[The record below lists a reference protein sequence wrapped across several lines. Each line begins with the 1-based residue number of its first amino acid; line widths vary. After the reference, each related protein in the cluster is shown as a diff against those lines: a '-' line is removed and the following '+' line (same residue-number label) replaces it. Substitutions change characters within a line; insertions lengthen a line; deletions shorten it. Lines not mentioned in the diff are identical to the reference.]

1 MFDRDEQELSQIIE
15 TGVKTVR
22 SGKATL
28 EQFLAQYPDQ
38 ADEIRPE
45 IAAALWLIASQR
57 EVETRPGFVASSR
70 KRVLDRIK
78 TEARDQ
84 GARRSFFGIIWPRQI
99 ALQWVVAAVFL
110 VVVLT
115 GAGGVVTFSQAA
127 LPGDGLYAV
136 KRISEQVAYTVTL
149 NDVQRVQLSAQYSD
163 RRLSEVENLMAK
175 GSYQKAGVALQEFKQ
190 QLNQTI
196 ALLQHVNNAQAMP
209 KLTTAVALRDQLDKQ
224 SSRLNTLTL
233 MAGAPPDLR
242 INLQDALGAASLGS
256 AAATDVI
263 KDIPEAT
270 LTMFPTF
277 TGTELVI
284 ETPTPVPSDTP
295 EPSIEPSIEPT
306 DETVEDTPADTT
318 SDDPT
323 VTDEDDSTDT
333 PTIGPDGSP
342 VPARKATNTP
352 KPPRVNPTNSSDN
365 SNKNTDPAGKGTD
378 GTKPEPPGKNK

>member
-115 GAGGVVTFSQAA
+115 GAGGVVASSQAA

-175 GSYQKAGVALQEFKQ
+175 GSYQKAGIALQEFKQ
-190 QLNQTI
+190 QLTKTI
-196 ALLQHVNNAQAMP
+196 ALLQNVSNSQAMP
-209 KLTTAVALRDQLDKQ
+209 KLTAAVALREQLANQ
-224 SSRLNTLTL
+224 SSRLTTLTL

-242 INLQDALGAASLGS
+242 LSLQDALGEASLGAS
-256 AAATDVI
+256 AATDVI

-295 EPSIEPSIEPT
+295 EPSIEPT
-306 DETVEDTPADTT
+306 DEVVEETPADTT
-318 SDDPT
+318 SGTTSDDPT
-323 VTDEDDSTDT
+323 ATDEDDSTDT
-333 PTIGPDGSP
+333 PTIGPDGTP
-342 VPARKATNTP
+342 VPTEKPSKTP
-352 KPPRVNPTNSSDN
+352 KPPKVVPTNSSDN
-365 SNKNTDPAGKGTD
+365 SNKNTDPAGKGND
-378 GTKPEPPGKNK
+378 GKQPPGKNK